1 MNGRLRNMMDEK
13 INILLE
19 IIMDEY
25 LSFETKGSTD
35 EKLESLCDI
44 VFGLFLYL
52 VMKNDYKNYQQVI
65 EYIRNKRG

>member
-1 MNGRLRNMMDEK
+1 MMDEK

>member
-1 MNGRLRNMMDEK
+1 MDEK